1 MKNIMVLAAAVA
13 VGVSFADMTATND
26 TLQSTS
32 DARAICQK
40 EREEQLRMLQSI
52 RDELR
57 RSRKAREKVE
67 TARCAGQ
74 ETGGDVMSLNFNVP
88 LDQVMDAYAELA
100 EKTLLIDAF
109 LPRSYITLKSGKGRK
124 FTKEECLE
132 TLGAALEMNGIHLEP
147 CGEKVIR
154 VFPSKVAL
162 QNGIPII
169 MSPKPLEEKG
179 RIVSMMISF
188 KNISVEEGCNS
199 LQGFRTEVGL
209 WCIFE
214 RTNSVLVT
222 DVDRNI
228 NRMLEIA
235 KSIDIMTEK

>member
-1 MKNIMVLAAAVA
+1 MKKIMVLAAAVA
-13 VGVSFADMTATND
+13 AGVSLADTTVTND
-26 TLQSTS
+26 TLQSRRYMP
-32 DARAICQK
+32 AVYLR
-40 EREEQLRMLQSI
+40 EREEHLRMI
-52 RDELR
+52 RQMKTELYQL
-57 RSRKAREKVE
+57 RKAREKE
-67 TARCAGQ
+67 ESAKCAVR
-74 ETGGDVMSLNFNVP
+74 DVMSLNFSLPV
-88 LDQVMDAYAELA
+88 DQVIDAYAELA
-100 EKTLLIDAF
+100 EKTLLIDPY
-109 LPRSYITLKSGKGRK
+109 LPNSNIKIKSGKGQK

-154 VFPSKVAL
+154 VFPSRVAL

-188 KNISVEEGCNS
+188 KNISVEEGCES
-199 LQGFRTEVGL
+199 FKGFMTQTAVLQ
-209 WCIFE
+209 IFE

-235 KSIDIMTEK
+235 KLIDITKYEKEN